1 MHVSGF
7 SNYWRAMIKIIG
19 YDNEKD
25 EQQHLSKLYSSIYI
39 YIYINI
45 SRDRDR
51 LVKCEERW
59 ARNSLDKTTEGL
71 SDYERRVIVTY
82 CKPISKVV
90 HCFGWIVSEFVVFEA
105 CRLLAICLTAVDG
118 NLCKSVNRF
127 TRSDSVRILRG
138 CHSTFYQHF
147 INILF
152 PLNWSWK
159 FHLEKL

>member
-1 MHVSGF
+1 MKKT
-7 SNYWRAMIKIIG
+7 SNNTCPNYIVRF
-19 YDNEKD
+19 
-25 EQQHLSKLYSSIYI
+25 I

-51 LVKCEERW
+51 LVKCVERW

-71 SDYERRVIVTY
+71 SDCERRVIVTY

-147 INILF
+147 INILSTFYF
-152 PLNWSWK
+152 PSID
-159 FHLEKL
+159 LENSI